1 MRAQVDTIQKEL
13 KESWTT
19 VQQLVE
25 ALSAQTQDWEPDTKW
40 RGNAMKDICKNI

>member
-25 ALSAQTQDWEPDTKW
+25 ALGAQLKTRNPTQNGGEMP
-40 RGNAMKDICKNI
+40 